1 MSPAYANAAV
11 QTINAAAVVL
21 NCDMMG
27 AVPDVGACVGV
38 AEGAEV
44 ALGALEGADVELVGA
59 AVPADTVKV
68 IIRPCSQ
75 CADTSHANTSSPTSA
90 PEKVCVAPV
99 ESPTR
104 ILPVSSQSLVG
115 CTYTLWKPED
125 QLKVTVSPTAAVIG
139 GSAAELGMIQSTEM
153 SAPDDGV
160 ASRRAMPKR
169 RHGRIEKTL

>member
-1 MSPAYANAAV
+1 MSPAYTNAVV
-11 QTINAAAVVL
+11 QTISAAAVAL
-21 NCDMMG
+21 DCDMMG
-27 AVPDVGACVGV
+27 SVPDVGACVGV

-44 ALGALEGADVELVGA
+44 
-59 AVPADTVKV
+59 PADTVKV
-68 IIRPCSQ
+68 KIRPCSQ

-90 PEKVCVAPV
+90 PVKVYVVPV

-115 CTYTLWKPED
+115 CTYTLWKPD

-139 GSAAELGMIQSTEM
+139 GSAAELGTGMIQSTEM

-160 ASRRAMPKR
+160 ASSRAMPKR
-169 RHGRIEKTL
+169 RRERNEKTL

>member
-1 MSPAYANAAV
+1 MSPAYANATV
-11 QTINAAAVVL
+11 QTSNAAAVVL

-27 AVPDVGACVGV
+27 TVPDVGDCVGV

-44 ALGALEGADVELVGA
+44 TLGALEGADVELVGA

-75 CADTSHANTSSPTSA
+75 CAPTSHANTSSPTSA
-90 PEKVCVAPV
+90 PVKMYVAPV
-99 ESPTR
+99 SDPTR

-115 CTYTLWKPED
+115 CTYTLWKPD
-125 QLKVTVSPTAAVIG
+125 QLKVTVSPTTAVID
-139 GSAAELGMIQSTEM
+139 GSAAESGMNQSTGI

-160 ASRRAMPKR
+160 ATRRAMPKR
-169 RHGRIEKTL
+169 RHGRIEKML